1 MVTLLFV
8 LILFLS
14 GMGGLLLFR
23 TNLLLVIM
31 CLEILFFSLSL
42 NFVLSAYF
50 LDDILG
56 EVFFLY
62 ILTVAGA
69 ESGVGLAILVAY
81 YRLRGEVWLDMIN
94 KLKG

>member
-1 MVTLLFV
+1 MLSLLFV